1 MMARAVR
8 GLKARAA
15 GSPLP
20 GPRRGEGQGE
30 GVRADAH
37 TEPAWRAGRWS
48 RSYVQ
53 DFPVKLSAEVRV
65 RAPGHRAAITTIEG
79 ALGFIERHLPA
90 ELARLPRWTFARAL
104 FLEAQRTGKSRDL
117 NAAVR
122 QFRQALSNERWLEED
137 ERTKNP

>member
-1 MMARAVR
+1 
-8 GLKARAA
+8 
-15 GSPLP
+15 
-20 GPRRGEGQGE
+20 
-30 GVRADAH
+30 
-37 TEPAWRAGRWS
+37 
-48 RSYVQ
+48 
-53 DFPVKLSAEVRV
+53 VKLPAQVRV

-79 ALGFIERHLPA
+79 ALGFIDRHLSE

-137 ERTKNP
+137 EGAKS

>member
-1 MMARAVR
+1 
-8 GLKARAA
+8 
-15 GSPLP
+15 
-20 GPRRGEGQGE
+20 
-30 GVRADAH
+30 
-37 TEPAWRAGRWS
+37 
-48 RSYVQ
+48 
-53 DFPVKLSAEVRV
+53 VKLPAEVRV

-79 ALGFIERHLPA
+79 ALGFIDRHLSE

-137 ERTKNP
+137 EGAKS